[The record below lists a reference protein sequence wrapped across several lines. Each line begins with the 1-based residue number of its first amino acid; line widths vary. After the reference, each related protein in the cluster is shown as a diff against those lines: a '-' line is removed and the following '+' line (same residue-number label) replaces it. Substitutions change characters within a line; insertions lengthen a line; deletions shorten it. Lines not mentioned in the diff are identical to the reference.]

1 MTRNAALALVFAV
14 GLVAALALGIRT
26 PASASGGSDEGPD
39 ARPGVTLP
47 PGYQLSA
54 GSLLAVSGP
63 SSTVYFNPQDSDDTN
78 TVLFIYNTSATAGAV
93 DFTGFSNSGSTTL
106 NQSLAIPANSMIR
119 ISADALTASPAPP
132 TSWADTVIV
141 NFTDTTY
148 YARMTLSAGLKADG
162 WVSWTNGSVFNPRA
176 SVSTVPLR
184 FVSDSSL
191 VFLPSGVSP

>member
-26 PASASGGSDEGPD
+26 PASASGGSDKGPD

-162 WVSWTNGSVFNPRA
+162 WVSWTNSSVFNPRA